1 MKKTLRLLLTAI
13 AIVGLNTAEAQTLP
27 IKVGYTAL
35 AGSFTPLWI
44 AKELDLFERQGIQC
58 SPIYMA
64 STLAYQAMLA
74 GETNFAVGASIPP
87 VQARLGGADPL
98 IVVTYISG
106 FNFSTMFEKYVIGQ
120 IFSCKKKRI
129 ASSWCCHTPREESN
143 PLGEITMELRLVF

>member
-1 MKKTLRLLLTAI
+1 WNQIGAGSGVPRRIRCGGGQFAQIELVVRETKGEAMKKTFRLLLIGI
-13 AIVGLNTAEAQTLP
+13 AIGGVLNTAEAQPLQ

-58 SPIYMA
+58 SPIYMP

-98 IVVTYISG
+98 ILVTYTNG
-106 FNFSTMFEKYVIGQ
+106 F
-120 IFSCKKKRI
+120 
-129 ASSWCCHTPREESN
+129 
-143 PLGEITMELRLVF
+143 

>member
-1 MKKTLRLLLTAI
+1 MKKTLRVLLTAI
-13 AIVGLNTAEAQTLP
+13 AIIGGLSRAEAQPLS

-58 SPIYMA
+58 RPIYMP

-87 VQARLGGADPL
+87 GQARLGGAEPPGN
-98 IVVTYISG
+98 VP
-106 FNFSTMFEKYVIGQ
+106 
-120 IFSCKKKRI
+120 
-129 ASSWCCHTPREESN
+129 HT
-143 PLGEITMELRLVF
+143 

>member
-1 MKKTLRLLLTAI
+1 MKKTFGLLLTAI
-13 AIVGLNTAEAQTLP
+13 AIVGLNKAEAQTLP

-58 SPIYMA
+58 SPIYMP

-98 IVVTYISG
+98 ILVTYTNGFTFSVVARPVAPCRPPSCRHRSPRRPCAREWSNLLIS
-106 FNFSTMFEKYVIGQ
+106 TKVIL
-120 IFSCKKKRI
+120 
-129 ASSWCCHTPREESN
+129 SSS
-143 PLGEITMELRLVF
+143 V

>member
-1 MKKTLRLLLTAI
+1 MKETLRLLLAAI
-13 AIVGLNTAEAQTLP
+13 AIVGGLNRAQAQPLP

-87 VQARLGGADPL
+87 VQARLGLSPARR
-98 IVVTYISG
+98 
-106 FNFSTMFEKYVIGQ
+106 FSNQAT
-120 IFSCKKKRI
+120 CA
-129 ASSWCCHTPREESN
+129 ASA
-143 PLGEITMELRLVF
+143 LELRDLERPQTSVQGLP

>member
-1 MKKTLRLLLTAI
+1 MKKTLRFLLTAI
-13 AIVGLNTAEAQTLP
+13 AVGGGLNTTEAQTLP

-98 IVVTYISG
+98 ILVTYTNG
-106 FNFSTMFEKYVIGQ
+106 FTFFVVARHRFSNQSTCE
-120 IFSCKKKRI
+120 
-129 ASSWCCHTPREESN
+129 ASA
-143 PLGEITMELRLVF
+143 LELRDLERPQTSVHGLP